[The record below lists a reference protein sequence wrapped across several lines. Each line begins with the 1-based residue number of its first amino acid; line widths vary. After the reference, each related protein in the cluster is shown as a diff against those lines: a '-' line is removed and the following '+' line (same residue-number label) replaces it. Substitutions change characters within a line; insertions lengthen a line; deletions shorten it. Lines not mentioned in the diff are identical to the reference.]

1 MIIEIDSRSEEPIY
15 MQLRKQI
22 IIGIA
27 RGELKPNEQ
36 LPTVR
41 QFADELG
48 VNTMT
53 VSKGYQQLRE
63 EGYLIT
69 DRRKGTLVASLPVTS
84 KKTDEEQLTLVLA
97 ELYLS
102 EPDEKAI
109 QEKVKKIVTSF
120 GKEEGGC
127 SNLFCCLY

>member
-1 MIIEIDSRSEEPIY
+1 MILEIDPHSDEPIY
-15 MQLRKQI
+15 LQLRKQI

-27 RGELKPNEQ
+27 HGELKPGEQ

-69 DRRKGTLVASLPVTS
+69 DRRKGTLVAPLPVSS
-84 KKTDEEQLTLVLA
+84 KKTSVENLTLLLA

-102 EPDEKAI
+102 EPNEKAV
-109 QEKVKKIVTSF
+109 QEKVQKILTSF
-120 GKEEGGC
+120 GKDDV
-127 SNLFCCLY
+127 

>member
-1 MIIEIDSRSEEPIY
+1 MILEIDPHSEEPIY
-15 MQLRKQI
+15 LQLRNQI

-27 RGELKPNEQ
+27 RGELKPDEQ

-48 VNTMT
+48 VNTLT

-69 DRRKGTLVASLPVTS
+69 DRRRGTLVAPLPV
-84 KKTDEEQLTLVLA
+84 KLKNNYEKNLTLLLA
-97 ELYLS
+97 ELSLTDL
-102 EPDEKAI
+102 DEHMI
-109 QEKVKKIVTSF
+109 QEKIKTILTSF
-120 GKEEGGC
+120 REEDI
-127 SNLFCCLY
+127 

>member
-15 MQLRKQI
+15 LQLRKQI

-36 LPTVR
+36 LSTVR

-120 GKEEGGC
+120 GKE
-127 SNLFCCLY
+127 

>member
-1 MIIEIDSRSEEPIY
+1 MILEIDPHSEEPIY
-15 MQLRKQI
+15 LQLRKQI

-69 DRRKGTLVASLPVTS
+69 DRRKGTLVAPLPVTS
-84 KKTDEEQLTLVLA
+84 KATSEENLTLLLA
-97 ELYLS
+97 ELYLT
-102 EPDEKAI
+102 EPNEKAV
-109 QEKVKKIVTSF
+109 QEKVHRILTSF
-120 GKEEGGC
+120 RKDDA
-127 SNLFCCLY
+127 

>member
-1 MIIEIDSRSEEPIY
+1 MILEIDPHSDEAIY
-15 MQLRKQI
+15 LQLRKQI

-27 RGELKPNEQ
+27 QGELKPGEQ

-63 EGYLIT
+63 EGYLLT
-69 DRRKGTLVASLPVTS
+69 DRRKGTVVAPLPVNSRETS
-84 KKTDEEQLTLVLA
+84 DKNLTLLLA
-97 ELYLS
+97 ELYLA
-102 EPDEKAI
+102 EPDETKL
-109 QEKVKKIVTSF
+109 QEKIQTILSSF
-120 GKEEGGC
+120 RKDK
-127 SNLFCCLY
+127 L

>member
-1 MIIEIDSRSEEPIY
+1 MILEIDPHSEEPIY
-15 MQLRKQI
+15 LQLRKQI

-69 DRRKGTLVASLPVTS
+69 DRRKGTLVAPLPVTATE
-84 KKTDEEQLTLVLA
+84 KNEENLTLLLA
-97 ELYLS
+97 ELYLA

-109 QEKVKKIVTSF
+109 QKKVQQILSSF
-120 GKEEGGC
+120 RKEDA
-127 SNLFCCLY
+127 

>member
-1 MIIEIDSRSEEPIY
+1 MILEIDPHSEEPIY
-15 MQLRKQI
+15 LQLRKQI

-69 DRRKGTLVASLPVTS
+69 DRRKGTLVAPLPVTT
-84 KKTDEEQLTLVLA
+84 KETNEENLTLLLA
-97 ELYLS
+97 ELYLA
-102 EPDEKAI
+102 EPDEKAVR
-109 QEKVKKIVTSF
+109 EKVQTILTSF
-120 GKEEGGC
+120 RKDDV
-127 SNLFCCLY
+127 

>member
-1 MIIEIDSRSEEPIY
+1 MILEIDPHSEEPIY
-15 MQLRKQI
+15 LQLRKQI

-27 RGELKPNEQ
+27 RGDLKPNEQ

-69 DRRKGTLVASLPVTS
+69 DRRKGTLVAPLPVTS
-84 KKTDEEQLTLVLA
+84 KKTNEENLTLLLA
-97 ELYLS
+97 ELYLAD
-102 EPDEKAI
+102 PDEETV
-109 QEKVKKIVTSF
+109 QEKVQKILTSF
-120 GKEEGGC
+120 RKDDV
-127 SNLFCCLY
+127 

>member
-1 MIIEIDSRSEEPIY
+1 MILEIDPHSEEPIY
-15 MQLRKQI
+15 LQLRKQI

-69 DRRKGTLVASLPVTS
+69 DRRKGTLVAPLPVTTR
-84 KKTDEEQLTLVLA
+84 KTSEENLTLLLA
-97 ELYLS
+97 ELYLA
-102 EPDEKAI
+102 EPDENAV
-109 QEKVKKIVTSF
+109 QEKVQSILTSF
-120 GKEEGGC
+120 RKDDV
-127 SNLFCCLY
+127 

>member
-1 MIIEIDSRSEEPIY
+1 MILEIDSHSEEPIY
-15 MQLRKQI
+15 LQLRKQI

-69 DRRKGTLVASLPVTS
+69 DRRKGTLVAPLPVTS
-84 KKTDEEQLTLVLA
+84 KATSEENLTLLLA

-102 EPDEKAI
+102 EPNEKAV
-109 QEKVKKIVTSF
+109 QEKVHRILTSF
-120 GKEEGGC
+120 RKDDA
-127 SNLFCCLY
+127 

>member
-1 MIIEIDSRSEEPIY
+1 MILEIDPHSEEPIY
-15 MQLRKQI
+15 LQLRKQI

-27 RGELKPNEQ
+27 RGELSPNEQ

-69 DRRKGTLVASLPVTS
+69 DRRKGTLVAPLPVTP
-84 KKTDEEQLTLVLA
+84 KKTSEENLTLLLA

-102 EPDEKAI
+102 EPDEQVV
-109 QEKVKKIVTSF
+109 QEKVQKILTSF
-120 GKEEGGC
+120 RKDDV
-127 SNLFCCLY
+127 

>member
-1 MIIEIDSRSEEPIY
+1 MILEIDSHSEEPIY
-15 MQLRKQI
+15 LQLRKQI

-69 DRRKGTLVASLPVTS
+69 DRRKGTLVAPLPVTS
-84 KKTDEEQLTLVLA
+84 KVTSEENLTLLLA

-102 EPDEKAI
+102 EPNEKAV
-109 QEKVKKIVTSF
+109 QEKVHRILTSF
-120 GKEEGGC
+120 RKDDA
-127 SNLFCCLY
+127 

>member
-1 MIIEIDSRSEEPIY
+1 MILEIDPHSEEPIY
-15 MQLRKQI
+15 LQLRKQI

-27 RGELKPNEQ
+27 RGDLKPNEQ

-69 DRRKGTLVASLPVTS
+69 DRRKGTLVAPLPVTS
-84 KKTDEEQLTLVLA
+84 KKTNEENLTLLLA
-97 ELYLS
+97 ELFLAD
-102 EPDEKAI
+102 PDEETV
-109 QEKVKKIVTSF
+109 QEKVQKILTSF
-120 GKEEGGC
+120 RKDDV
-127 SNLFCCLY
+127 

>member
-15 MQLRKQI
+15 LQLRKQI

-41 QFADELG
+41 HFADELG

-120 GKEEGGC
+120 GKE
-127 SNLFCCLY
+127 

>member
-1 MIIEIDSRSEEPIY
+1 MILEIDPHSDEPIY
-15 MQLRKQI
+15 LQLRKQI

-27 RGELKPNEQ
+27 QGELKPGEQ

-69 DRRKGTLVASLPVTS
+69 DRRKGTLVAPLPVSS
-84 KKTDEEQLTLVLA
+84 KKTSVENLTLLLA

-102 EPDEKAI
+102 EPNEKAV
-109 QEKVKKIVTSF
+109 QEKVQKILTSF
-120 GKEEGGC
+120 GKDDV
-127 SNLFCCLY
+127 

>member
-1 MIIEIDSRSEEPIY
+1 MILEIDPHSEEPIY
-15 MQLRKQI
+15 LQLRKQI

-27 RGELKPNEQ
+27 QGELKPGEQ

-69 DRRKGTLVASLPVTS
+69 DRRKGTLVAPLPVSS
-84 KKTDEEQLTLVLA
+84 KKKSVENLTLLLA

-102 EPDEKAI
+102 EPNEKAV
-109 QEKVKKIVTSF
+109 QEKVQKILTSF
-120 GKEEGGC
+120 GKDDV
-127 SNLFCCLY
+127 

>member
-1 MIIEIDSRSEEPIY
+1 MILEIDPHSEEPIY
-15 MQLRKQI
+15 LQLRKQI

-53 VSKGYQQLRE
+53 VSKGCQQLRE

-69 DRRKGTLVASLPVTS
+69 DRRKGTLVAPLPVTATE
-84 KKTDEEQLTLVLA
+84 KNEENLTLLLA
-97 ELYLS
+97 ELYLA

-109 QEKVKKIVTSF
+109 QKKVQQILSSF
-120 GKEEGGC
+120 RKEDA
-127 SNLFCCLY
+127 

>member
-1 MIIEIDSRSEEPIY
+1 MILEIDPHSEEPIY
-15 MQLRKQI
+15 LQLRKQI

-69 DRRKGTLVASLPVTS
+69 DRRKGTLVAPLPVTTKQTS
-84 KKTDEEQLTLVLA
+84 EENLTLLLA
-97 ELYLS
+97 ELYLA
-102 EPDEKAI
+102 EPDENAVR
-109 QEKVKKIVTSF
+109 EKVQSILTSF
-120 GKEEGGC
+120 RKDDV
-127 SNLFCCLY
+127 

>member
-1 MIIEIDSRSEEPIY
+1 MILEIDPHSEEPIY
-15 MQLRKQI
+15 LQLRKQI

-27 RGELKPNEQ
+27 QGELKPGEQ

-69 DRRKGTLVASLPVTS
+69 DRRKGTLVAPLPVSS
-84 KKTDEEQLTLVLA
+84 KKTSVENLTLLLA

-102 EPDEKAI
+102 EPNEKAV
-109 QEKVKKIVTSF
+109 QKKVQKILTSF
-120 GKEEGGC
+120 GKDDV
-127 SNLFCCLY
+127 